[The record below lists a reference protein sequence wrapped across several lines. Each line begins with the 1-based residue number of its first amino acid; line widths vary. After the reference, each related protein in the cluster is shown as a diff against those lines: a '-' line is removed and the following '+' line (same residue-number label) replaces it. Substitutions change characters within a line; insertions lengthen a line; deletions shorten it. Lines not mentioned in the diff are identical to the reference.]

1 MFHFPAHKLFL
12 CAFFSV
18 SFGPKCDEKQWEI
31 SDATD
36 PAIVTDKRQI
46 QSLSSLICLL
56 DSQRLLNTLLT
67 LILQQQQQNKGKG
80 KKPSHDGF
88 DRTPE
93 GVQKVQSG
101 EVINGEIR
109 AIIYM
114 SVPCLSFGRDK
125 QPRAASNSPSHLGQK
140 CVWWLCAY

>member
-1 MFHFPAHKLFL
+1 MPTGFFFVPFFNRLAPIVMKNSEKEFL
-12 CAFFSV
+12 
-18 SFGPKCDEKQWEI
+18 

-56 DSQRLLNTLLT
+56 DSRRLLNTLLT
-67 LILQQQQQNKGKG
+67 LILQQQQNKGKG
-80 KKPSHDGF
+80 KKHSYDGF
-88 DRTPE
+88 DRTPK

-125 QPRAASNSPSHLGQK
+125 QPQAASNSPSHLGQK